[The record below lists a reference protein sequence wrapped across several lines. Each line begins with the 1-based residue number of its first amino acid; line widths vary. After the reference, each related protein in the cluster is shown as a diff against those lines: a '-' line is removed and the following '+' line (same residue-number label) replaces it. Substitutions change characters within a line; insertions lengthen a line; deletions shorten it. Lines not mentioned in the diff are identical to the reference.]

1 MAQQPPP
8 GKQPGTHLVFA
19 ILTTLF
25 CCLPLGIVSIVK
37 ASQISGLWA
46 QGNYAGAQAASD
58 SARKWAMWSA
68 VVGIAAIVIYGILI
82 AVGAVNMDFDTS
94 TT

>member
-1 MAQQPPP
+1 MAQQPFP
-8 GKQPGTHLVFA
+8 GNQPSSHLVFG

-37 ASQISGLWA
+37 AAQVSGLWA
-46 QGNYAGAQAASD
+46 QGNYAGAQAASS

-68 VVGIAAIVIYGILI
+68 IVGILAIVIYGILI
-82 AVGAVNMDFDTS
+82 AVGVVNMDFDTS